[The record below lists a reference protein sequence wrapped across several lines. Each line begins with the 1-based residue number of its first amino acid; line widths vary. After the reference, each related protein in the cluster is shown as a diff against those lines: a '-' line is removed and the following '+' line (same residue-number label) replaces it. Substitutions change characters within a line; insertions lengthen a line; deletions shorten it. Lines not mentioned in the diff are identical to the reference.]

1 MRFKHAASIT
11 ARSILRSVPA
21 AFGLLLLNV
30 SGATAAVEKVSSEV
44 IASDQAASLAI
55 SDAPM
60 GLASFSEVQPSIAT
74 DLPSNQLGA
83 NRVPDD
89 ELLRQANEEKGV
101 EIAQVTSVS
110 QLSDVQP
117 TDWAFQALQSLVERY
132 GCIAG
137 FPDGTYRG
145 NRATTRFEFAAGLN
159 ACLDRVL
166 EIVGSIDEDD
176 LEAIKRLQEEFA
188 AELATLRGRVDSLEA
203 RTAELEANQFS
214 TTTKLGGEVIFAV
227 SDAFGTGDIDEN
239 QTVFQD
245 RVRIDFIT
253 SFTGED
259 VLFTRLEAG
268 NATPFGDSSIL
279 DQGTTTFNFLDT
291 GNDFVVNALAY
302 TFSAGPAFF
311 YIAAAAPFW
320 QDFVP
325 VLSPALDDITG
336 GSAALTAFGESS
348 PLYKIGL
355 ATDAGLGFN
364 FTPNFGP
371 SILEKFTLSGG
382 YFADTSSDP
391 APGSGLFNGAYA
403 ALGQL
408 TFQPADRFGI
418 AFTYSNSYFNDLGEG
433 GEIFDFGVGTITTDD
448 PVGNDE
454 VIVNAYGIEAFFEV
468 SDRFVINAFGIFADA
483 AEAGGP
489 GDAEIWSYALGLA
502 FPDLLSEGSLGG
514 IVAGVEPYVGGVD
527 DVAFRIEGFYKY
539 QLNDFISVTPGVI
552 FVAAPSGDFDEDA
565 FIGVIRTTFKF

>member
-1 MRFKHAASIT
+1 MKVKNASST
-11 ARSILRSVPA
+11 TGWNILRLAPA
-21 AFGLLLLNV
+21 AFGFLLLNAFGAAAAVEAVDDTAIAPSQTV
-30 SGATAAVEKVSSEV
+30 SVEISDASISLADLPEAQSAGSISIASNQIASEPAAMTQVIRYTRENKGATA
-44 IASDQAASLAI
+44 
-55 SDAPM
+55 
-60 GLASFSEVQPSIAT
+60 
-74 DLPSNQLGA
+74 
-83 NRVPDD
+83 
-89 ELLRQANEEKGV
+89 
-101 EIAQVTSVS
+101 AQVTSVS

-166 EIVGSIDEDD
+166 EIVGSIDADD
-176 LEAIKRLQEEFA
+176 LETIKRLQEEFA

-214 TTTKLGGEVIFAV
+214 TTTRLSGEVIFAV

-245 RVRIDFIT
+245 RVRLNLLT
-253 SFTGED
+253 SFTGKD
-259 VLFTRLEAG
+259 VLLTQIEAG

-291 GNDFVVNALAY
+291 GNDFVLDALAY
-302 TFSAGPAFF
+302 TFPAGPAIV

-325 VLSPALDDITG
+325 VMSPALDDITG

-355 ATDAGLGFN
+355 AVDTGLGFSL
-364 FTPNFGP
+364 TPDFGP
-371 SILEKFTLSGG
+371 SILEKFTFSGG

-391 APGSGLFNGAYA
+391 APGSGFFNGAYA

-408 TFQPADRFGI
+408 TFQPADKFGI

-433 GEIFDFGVGTITTDD
+433 GAIFDFGVGTITTDD

-468 SDRFVINAFGIFADA
+468 SDRFIVNAFGLFADA
-483 AEAGGP
+483 QEAGGP
-489 GDAEIWSYALGLA
+489 SDAEIWSYALGLA

-514 IVAGVEPYVGGVD
+514 IIAGVEPYVGGDD
-527 DVAFRIEGFYKY
+527 DVALRFEGFYKY
-539 QLNDFISVTPGVI
+539 QLNDFISVTPGII
-552 FVAAPSGDFDEDA
+552 FVAAPSGDFDEDG
-565 FIGVIRTTFKF
+565 FIGILRTTFLF